1 MHRAFALSLLAVALA
16 APRAL
21 HCQARGASALGELV
35 EGLPVETRVLVIG
48 AHPDDEDTRLIAL
61 LTKGHHI
68 DVAYLSLTRG
78 DGGQN
83 LIGNELGEALGV
95 IRTEELLAARRID
108 GAHQYFTRAYD
119 FGFSKSAAETFQ
131 HWPHDSVLKDVVTVV
146 RAFRPQVI
154 VSVFS
159 GTPRDGH
166 GHHQVAGIVAKEAY
180 EVAMDT
186 VRFPR
191 AATAGFGPWTPLKFY
206 RTRSYWQG
214 QGATFSYDA
223 GEYSPLLG
231 ESYAQIAAQSRSQHK
246 SQGFGMV
253 QRKGYIAGSLAR
265 EASRVDAPANAKQEQ
280 SPFDGIDT
288 TWNRLSAEVATADER
303 ADVQAALAAS
313 RDAQRTLDLYKPETG
328 LGALERMR
336 AALADL
342 ALREAADSSHHV
354 DVVTSV
360 RDGLQRV
367 TRAILLARGIAI
379 DADVDR
385 DEVAQGDSVPVKI
398 TVYNRGTLPVSAD
411 LGPRL
416 AADPQILPDSSL
428 TMTIYE
434 HGGALTQ
441 PWWLTEPRA
450 GDMFTVPV
458 NGESDDE
465 RDAGLRVPVSLDS
478 GALVTQV
485 PIVHEYGDPVLGDV
499 RRPLMVVP
507 PVAVTLDD
515 NVEIARAGAQLTRT
529 VRVHLRSALT
539 APRTV
544 TVSLDLPRGLR
555 ADSASRSVTLGQEG
569 AATVTFTV
577 RGSLAA
583 GAHEISAVAKSGGAT
598 YSTGYVSIEY
608 PHIRPRKLY
617 HDASMSVHAIDVAL
631 PAKLNVAYI
640 PGVGDNVAPMLPQLG
655 IPLTV
660 LDPAKLASTDLSR
673 FTTIVVGPRAY
684 EANPT
689 LAAMNGRL
697 FDWVKRGGTMV
708 VQYGQN
714 EMTKPGM
721 MPWPITLTR
730 PAARVTEEA
739 APVRVLRKD
748 SPLLTWPNR
757 IGATDWE
764 GWVQE
769 RSTYMPSTFDK
780 HYETVLSMND
790 PGEAA
795 NDASLLVTKLGKG
808 TYVYCT
814 LALFRQVPAGVP
826 GGVRLFVN
834 LLGSGARSAPAGSGL
849 RPAEAGAG
857 SHRE

>member
-1 MHRAFALSLLAVALA
+1 LQ
-16 APRAL
+16 
-21 HCQARGASALGELV
+21 CQARGASALGELV

-48 AHPDDEDTRLIAL
+48 AHPDDEDTRLIAW
-61 LTKGHHI
+61 LTKGHHM

-131 HWPHDSVLKDVVTVV
+131 HWPHDSVLTDVVTVV

-166 GHHQVAGIVAKEAY
+166 GHHQVAGIVSKEAY
-180 EVAMDT
+180 DVAADT

-191 AATAGFGPWTPLKFY
+191 AATAGFGAWTPLKFY

-214 QGATFSYDA
+214 QGATFFYDA
-223 GEYSPLLG
+223 GAYSPLLG
-231 ESYAQIAAQSRSQHK
+231 ESYAEIAAQSRSQHK

-265 EASRVDAPANAKQEQ
+265 EASRVNAPANAKQEQ

-288 TWNRLSAEVATADER
+288 TWNRLSAEVTTADER

-313 RDAQRTLDLYKPETG
+313 RDAQHTLDLYKPETG

-342 ALREAADSSHHV
+342 ALREAAGGSPNI

-360 RDGLQRV
+360 QDGLQRV

-379 DADVDR
+379 EADVDR
-385 DEVAQGDSVPVKI
+385 DEVAQGDSVPVKV

-416 AADPQILPDSSL
+416 AADPEILPDSSL
-428 TMTIYE
+428 SMTIYE
-434 HGGALTQ
+434 HGGALTE

-465 RDAGLRVPVSLDS
+465 RDAELRVPVSLDS
-478 GALVTQV
+478 GTLVTQV

-515 NVEIARAGAQLTRT
+515 NVEIARAGEPLTRT

-555 ADSASRSVTLGQEG
+555 ADSASRTVTLGQGG
-569 AATVTFTV
+569 AATVTFAV
-577 RGSLAA
+577 RGALAA

-598 YSTGYVSIEY
+598 YTTGSVSIEY

-660 LDPAKLASTDLSR
+660 LDPAKLSSTDLSR

-689 LAAMNGRL
+689 LGAMNARL

-708 VQYGQN
+708 V
-714 EMTKPGM
+714 
-721 MPWPITLTR
+721 
-730 PAARVTEEA
+730 
-739 APVRVLRKD
+739 
-748 SPLLTWPNR
+748 
-757 IGATDWE
+757 
-764 GWVQE
+764 
-769 RSTYMPSTFDK
+769 
-780 HYETVLSMND
+780 
-790 PGEAA
+790 
-795 NDASLLVTKLGKG
+795 
-808 TYVYCT
+808 
-814 LALFRQVPAGVP
+814 
-826 GGVRLFVN
+826 
-834 LLGSGARSAPAGSGL
+834 
-849 RPAEAGAG
+849 
-857 SHRE
+857 

>member
-1 MHRAFALSLLAVALA
+1 MHRAFAVTLLAVSLA
-16 APRAL
+16 APRAVL
-21 HCQARGASALGELV
+21 CQARGASALGELV

-48 AHPDDEDTRLIAL
+48 AHPDDEDTRLIAW
-61 LTKGHHI
+61 LTKGRHI

-131 HWPHDSVLKDVVTVV
+131 HWPHDSVLTDVVTVV

-180 EVAMDT
+180 DAAMDT

-231 ESYAQIAAQSRSQHK
+231 ESYAEIAAQSRSQHK

-265 EASRVDAPANAKQEQ
+265 EASRVDAPANAKQER

-288 TWNRLSAEVATADER
+288 TWNRLSTEVAGADER
-303 ADVQAALAAS
+303 ADVQAALAAAH
-313 RDAQRTLDLYKPETG
+313 DARRTLDLYHPETG

-342 ALREAADSSHHV
+342 AERERASARPND

-360 RDGLQRV
+360 QDGLARV

-398 TVYNRGTLPVSAD
+398 TVYNRGTLPVTAE
-411 LGPRL
+411 LGPQL
-416 AADPQILPDSSL
+416 AADPEILPDSSA
-428 TMTIYE
+428 TMTIQE
-434 HGGALTQ
+434 HGGALTE
-441 PWWLTEPRA
+441 PWWLTRPRT
-450 GDMFTVPV
+450 GDMFAVPV

-478 GALVTQV
+478 GTLVTRV
-485 PIVHEYGDPVLGDV
+485 PIVHEYGDPVRGDV

-515 NVEIARAGAQLTRT
+515 NVEIARAGAPLVRT
-529 VRVHLRSALT
+529 VRVHLRSALET
-539 APRTV
+539 PRSV

-555 ADSASRSVTLGQEG
+555 ADSASRTVALGQEG

-577 RGSLAA
+577 RGTLSA

-598 YSTGYVSIEY
+598 YSTGYVPIEY

-684 EANPT
+684 ETDPV
-689 LAAMNGRL
+689 LAAMNARL

-714 EMTKPGM
+714 EMMKPGM
-721 MPWPITLTR
+721 MPWPITLSR
-730 PAARVTEEA
+730 PAARVTEEN
-739 APVRVLRKD
+739 APVRVLRAD

-757 IGATDWE
+757 IGPSDWQ

-795 NDASLLVTKLGKG
+795 NDASLLVGHYGKG
-808 TYVYCT
+808 SYVYCT

-834 LLGSGARSAPAGSGL
+834 LLAAGS
-849 RPAEAGAG
+849 R
-857 SHRE
+857 R